1 MKSRTTKKELQKAAL
16 RLKEIQEMNELA
28 EAEDQETLKKAEDH
42 INELCEASGLICGI
56 IITPDD
62 LPSLVKMMIDK
73 KGSVAVPFKIWFKN
87 EEE

>member
-28 EAEDQETLKKAEDH
+28 EAEDQATLKKAEDN
-42 INELCEASGLICGI
+42 INELCEASGLTCGI